1 MKKNPEK
8 NMIKRIKDAIR
19 NDDLAE
25 NLIKE
30 LEEPADKDKHVM
42 NYNQNSEDKERIT

>member
-19 NDDLAE
+19 ND
-25 NLIKE
+25 NLIEKLIRE
-30 LEEPADKDKHVM
+30 IEKPDM
-42 NYNQNSEDKERIT
+42 EDKPKVNKPKKDLGKR